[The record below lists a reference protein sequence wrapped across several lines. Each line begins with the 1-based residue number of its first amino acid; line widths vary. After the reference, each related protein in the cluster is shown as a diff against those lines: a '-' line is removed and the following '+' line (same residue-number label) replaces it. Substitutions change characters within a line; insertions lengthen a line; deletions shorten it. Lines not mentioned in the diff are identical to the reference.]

1 MVLVVEPDSGRKR
14 KTCPPPAPSP
24 QDSSGPGQWYV
35 SLNIWKY
42 GAALF
47 PSGNAS
53 IKCLGASLL
62 QWNLRFHSF
71 LSPKVSCWQKRN
83 HFLKHIGQINVI
95 IDVLMDFSYFADTLT
110 TTFSI
115 KYQYTFNCLLLSLKI
130 NIHASEVKCS
140 LHNMFLTW
148 LRTRPPFKAASESG
162 HVSGCVHTSWCPTS
176 PSSSCSRRRPSHR
189 SENKSSTG
197 GFPVWNTGNAT
208 ISIQWALIHLQCE
221 LKINTNSREP
231 NCLLCNS
238 GQISAD

>member
-1 MVLVVEPDSGRKR
+1 MDQRANGAGCRAWQRQEEKDLPTSCTKSTGQLRTRTVVCLTKHL
-14 KTCPPPAPSP
+14 KVW
-24 QDSSGPGQWYV
+24 SSLI
-35 SLNIWKY
+35 SIWQ
-42 GAALF
+42 
-47 PSGNAS
+47 
-53 IKCLGASLL
+53 CASLL
-62 QWNLRFHSF
+62 QWNLHFHSF

-130 NIHASEVKCS
+130 NIRASEVKCS

-221 LKINTNSREP
+221 LKIKH
-231 NCLLCNS
+231 
-238 GQISAD
+238 